1 MSKLAN
7 DDLTGDRL
15 HLGVRLRAVRK
26 EKHLSLDE
34 VARGC
39 GISRSFL
46 SLIENDRSDISFS
59 KLIRLVNFYGI
70 SVTDIMP
77 DDEPRSDQIIVRREE
92 RKHVTS
98 PAEGMEVFLLSPD
111 TKHKMMPVVEE
122 FQPGGHMTEYSSHE
136 GEEFLYVLEGE
147 VEITLEGQEPFVLR
161 QGDSAYYN
169 ADQGHVFR
177 NAGGGVAR
185 LFAVVTPPF
194 L

>member
-1 MSKLAN
+1 M
-7 DDLTGDRL
+7 DDTPQRERL
-15 HLGVRLRAVRK
+15 LLGPRLRGLRK
-26 EKHLSLDE
+26 ERQLSLDD
-34 VARGC
+34 VAKGS
-39 GISRSFL
+39 GVSRSFL

-77 DDEPRSDQIIVRREE
+77 DPEPDQGQIIVRREE
-92 RKHVTS
+92 RKHVAS
-98 PAEGMEVFLLSPD
+98 PGEGMDVFVLSPD
-111 TKHKMMPVVEE
+111 TKHKMQPVIEE
-122 FQPGGHMTEYSSHE
+122 FQPGGGLKEYSSHE

-147 VEITLEGQEPFVLR
+147 IEVSIEGREPFVLR

-169 ADQGHVFR
+169 ADIGHRFR
-177 NAGGGVAR
+177 NAGDGVAL

>member
-1 MSKLAN
+1 VTDS
-7 DDLTGDRL
+7 DTRGERL
-15 HLGVRLRAVRK
+15 HLGVRLRSVRNQK
-26 EKHLSLDE
+26 QLSLDE

-77 DDEPRSDQIIVRREE
+77 DVEPQPDQIVVRREE
-92 RKHVTS
+92 RKHVSS

-111 TKHKMMPVVEE
+111 TKHQMMPVVEE
-122 FQPGGHMTEYSSHE
+122 FEPGGHMAEFSSHS

-147 VEITLEGQEPFVLR
+147 IEVTLEGREPFVLR
-161 QGDSAYYN
+161 AGDSAYYN
-169 ADQGHVFR
+169 ADQGHAFR
-177 NAGGGVAR
+177 NAGEGLAR

>member
-1 MSKLAN
+1 MTDAAQ
-7 DDLTGDRL
+7 TGAGVDRL
-15 HLGVRLRAVRK
+15 QLGLRLRSLRK
-26 EKHLSLDE
+26 EKNLSLDE
-34 VARGC
+34 VAKGS

-70 SVTDIMP
+70 SVTDLMP
-77 DDEPRSDQIIVRREE
+77 DPEPEEDRIIVRREE
-92 RKHVTS
+92 RKHVES
-98 PAEGMEVFLLSPD
+98 PVEGMNVLLLSPD
-111 TKHKMMPVVEE
+111 TKHKMMPVIEE
-122 FQPGGHMTEYSSHE
+122 FQPGGHMTEYSTHV

-147 VEITLEGQEPFVLR
+147 IEVSLEGREPFVLR

-169 ADQGHVFR
+169 ADQGHAFR
-177 NAGGGVAR
+177 NAGDGRAL

>member
-1 MSKLAN
+1 MNEPAEVE
-7 DDLTGDRL
+7 LTDDRL
-15 HLGVRLRAVRK
+15 HLGARLRSLRK
-26 EKHLSLDE
+26 ARRLSLEE
-34 VARGC
+34 VASGC

-70 SVTDIMP
+70 SVTDLMP
-77 DDEPRSDQIIVRREE
+77 DVEPHSDQIIVRREE
-92 RKHVTS
+92 RKHITS

-111 TKHKMMPVVEE
+111 TKHKMMPVVEV
-122 FQPGGHMTEYSSHE
+122 FQPGGHLTEYSSHE

-147 VEITLEGQEPFVLR
+147 IEVTLEGREPFVLR

-169 ADQGHVFR
+169 ADQGHIFR
-177 NAGGGVAR
+177 NAGEGTAR